1 MTDTLPRSFWSPARV
16 YSSYRII
23 LAGILITVFYLAP
36 SSVLG
41 AGSKPSL
48 FIAGAAIYMLLT
60 LISSV
65 IMTPLRRRFPQW
77 SSLLPVLV
85 DIVLLTLLI
94 HASGGTKSNLSVL
107 LMVTVASASI
117 LLPGRGGLL
126 VAALASIAVMFEQFW
141 FSIQLTREN
150 PWHLTESAMLGFAF
164 FVTAVIIQQIAR
176 RLAESEA
183 LAETRHKAIVQLE
196 ELNWQIVQRMRT
208 GIVVFDRGQRIVL
221 ANKAAEN
228 LMLSGPGTLINSIL
242 PPALTTLLRQ
252 WQSNPV
258 QHRPAI
264 QLTPGGATVLVRFAL
279 LEHID
284 QPLTLAFLEDQR
296 QLAQEAQQLKL
307 ASLGRMSATIAHE
320 IRNPLSAISHATGL
334 LAEGAHDDSD
344 RRLLDIVSAN
354 VKRMNGIIDDVL
366 SLSRRQAGA
375 AERIQLAELAARVKT
390 CWLDRGKTDQQI
402 RLDIP
407 RNIEVRFDPGQLEQ
421 ILHNLIGNAFRHA
434 GEQVQVQLRGGRLG
448 DSGLPWL
455 RVSDSGPGIPAEAQ
469 AHLFEPFFTTSRQGT
484 GLGLFV
490 CRELCEAN
498 QAQLELAD
506 ASSGASFVITF
517 AHPDRVFQ

>member
-1 MTDTLPRSFWSPARV
+1 MTDHSAGTFWSPSRV
-16 YSSYRII
+16 YSTYRIV
-23 LAGILITVFYLAP
+23 LASILIAVYYLAP
-36 SSVLG
+36 TSVLG
-41 AGSKPSL
+41 DSGRPSL
-48 FIAGAAIYMLLT
+48 FIVSAACYLLLT
-60 LISSV
+60 LVSAV
-65 IMTPLRRRFPQW
+65 LMTPLRRRFPQW
-77 SSLLPVLV
+77 GALLPVTV
-85 DIVLLTLLI
+85 DILMLTLLI

-126 VAALASIAVMFEQFW
+126 VAAFASLAVMFEQFW
-141 FSIQLTREN
+141 FSIQLTLEN

-164 FVTAVIIQQIAR
+164 FVTSVIIQQIAR

-183 LAETRHKAIVQLE
+183 LAETRHKAIIQLE

-208 GIVVFDRGQRIVL
+208 GIVVFDRSQRIVL
-221 ANKAAEN
+221 ANKAAET
-228 LMLSGPGTLINSIL
+228 LMLTGSGTLVNSIL
-242 PPALTTLLRQ
+242 PPALTSLLRQ
-252 WQSNPV
+252 WQGNPV

-279 LEHID
+279 LDHVD

-334 LAEGAHDDSD
+334 LAEAALEDAD

-375 AERIQLAELAARVKT
+375 AERIILAELAGRVQAH
-390 CWLDRGKTDQQI
+390 WLDRGKHPEQLTI
-402 RLDIP
+402 SIP
-407 RNIEVRFDPGQLEQ
+407 KDVAVRFDPGQLEQ
-421 ILHNLIGNAFRHA
+421 ILHNLIGNAFRHG
-434 GEQVQVQLRGGRLG
+434 GENVAVHLRGGHLP

-455 RVSDSGPGIPAEAQ
+455 RVSDNGPGIPVDAK

-498 QAQLELAD
+498 QAQLDLSD
-506 ASSGASFVITF
+506 SPSGASFVITF